1 MTGERAIIGI
11 DPGLG
16 GALARYWPK
25 SQALQIADMPTLNV
39 GKGKSNKRVIDEY
52 ALARLID
59 DWAPSAAC
67 VWLEQVGVRP
77 GEGGVGAFT
86 FGRGYGLI
94 RGICAAN
101 FLTIHDVTPQSWKKT
116 LRVAGDKDQARQRAA
131 ALFPRHA
138 QHWTRKC
145 DDGRAEAS
153 MIALYGAG
161 RQLTEAA
168 A

>member
-1 MTGERAIIGI
+1 MPGERAIIGI

-16 GALARYWPK
+16 GALARLWPA
-25 SQALQIADMPTLNV
+25 SQILQIADMPTLNV

-59 DWAPSAAC
+59 DWAKDSAC

-86 FGRGYGLI
+86 FGRGYGLV

-116 LRVAGDKDQARQRAA
+116 LRVAGDKDQARQRAS

-138 QHWTRKC
+138 QHWNLKKH
-145 DDGRAEAS
+145 DGRAEAA

-161 RQLTEAA
+161 RIETVRAA
-168 A
+168 